1 MTQSLTRVDRP
12 DGAVELH
19 IVVHGDPDRIGAVI
33 GEALGALE
41 PAPEPA
47 LRIDTTS
54 RRVRS
59 HGAEVELTRLE
70 YELLLFLARHPG
82 RVFDRAALTEHVW
95 RLPGPSRGRTI
106 DVHVRKLRSKIDRFS
121 ITTVRGVG
129 YRFDGRADI
138 T

>member
-33 GEALGALE
+33 GEALDALD
-41 PAPEPA
+41 AA
-47 LRIDTTS
+47 LCIDTTS

-70 YELLLFLARHPG
+70 YELLLFLASHPG
-82 RVFDRAALTEHVW
+82 RVFDREALTEHVW

-121 ITTVRGVG
+121 ITTVRGIG

>member
-19 IVVHGDPDRIGAVI
+19 IVVHGDPDRIGAAI
-33 GEALGALE
+33 GEALDALE
-41 PAPEPA
+41 PAPA

-54 RRVRS
+54 RRVRA

-70 YELLLFLARHPG
+70 YELLLFLASHPG
-82 RVFDRAALTEHVW
+82 RVFDREALTEQVW

-106 DVHVRKLRSKIDRFS
+106 DVHIRKLRSKIDRFS

-138 T
+138 I

>member
-19 IVVHGDPDRIGAVI
+19 IVVHGDPDRIGALI
-33 GEALGALE
+33 SEALDALE
-41 PAPEPA
+41 PAAA
-47 LRIDTTS
+47 LRIDTTA
-54 RRVRS
+54 RRVLS
-59 HGAEVELTRLE
+59 HGTEVGLTRLE
-70 YELLLFLARHPG
+70 YELLLHLARHPG
-82 RVFDRAALTEHVW
+82 RVFDREALTADVW

-106 DVHVRKLRSKIDRFS
+106 DVHIRKLRSKIGRS
-121 ITTVRGVG
+121 LITTVRGVG